1 MTLIRHPL
9 KPLLE
14 RILEHWE
21 RGRKMQHWVRWLRRL
36 HRSVKLLE
44 GEVATGRHWTEGRR
58 RRKEVGEILGCGKM
72 RKMWWN

>member
-1 MTLIRHPL
+1 
-9 KPLLE
+9 
-14 RILEHWE
+14 
-21 RGRKMQHWVRWLRRL
+21 L

-44 GEVATGRHWTEGRR
+44 GEVATGRHWREGRR